1 MIKAGGVVATRRSQP
16 TRFAPRRVFF
26 VVVVAVV
33 AIPAVATASAR
44 PSSIGVRRASEASER
59 DGLTS
64 NGEEEDTE
72 EVSELT

>member
-26 VVVVAVV
+26 VVVAVV

-64 NGEEEDTE
+64 NGEEEDKE